1 VVVENGS
8 TRWIPV
14 FDLNRTVVGGQAVAA
29 VAAVAFA
36 WAIGR
41 RRRR

>member
-1 VVVENGS
+1 MVVENGS

-14 FDLNRTVVGGQAVAA
+14 FDLNRTIVGGQAVAA
-29 VAAVAFA
+29 VAAVALA

-41 RRRR
+41 RRR